1 LGRPTGSRNS
11 TYDDKRRS
19 LARAV
24 LPSLLTE
31 DGHRVSMREL
41 AATANVSVPTL
52 RHYFGDRDGVV
63 AAALLSMKEIGEVH
77 LQRAANTKL
86 DLPLEA
92 SLLWVLSEFATGWMH
107 GVGQLVTA
115 GILIGANSDTLGP
128 AFVDATLEPTLQSF
142 ERRLA
147 AHQERGQLAPDACP
161 RAASLAL
168 VCPVILGLLHQVQ
181 LRGSTCRALDLDAFL
196 KEHVHRFVRGWGRD
210 DPSLQS

>member
-1 LGRPTGSRNS
+1 LGRPAGSRNS
-11 TYDDKRRS
+11 TYEEKRRS
-19 LARAV
+19 LAKAV
-24 LPSLLTE
+24 FPSLLQE
-31 DGHRVSMREL
+31 NGHRVSMREL
-41 AATANVSVPTL
+41 AVAAKVSVPTL

-63 AAALLSMKEIGEVH
+63 AAALLSMKEVGDTQ
-77 LQRAANTKL
+77 LQRAANAQL

-92 SLLWVLSEFATGWMH
+92 SLLWVLSEFVTGWMH

-115 GILIGANSDTLGP
+115 GLLIGANSDQLGP

-142 ERRLA
+142 EQRLA
-147 AHQERGQLAPDACP
+147 AHQALGHLAPEACP

-196 KEHVHRFVRGWGRD
+196 KEHVHRFTRGWGT
-210 DPSLQS
+210 